1 MAPEVPI
8 DGECEARFQPVR
20 RAFAAN
26 FETAGEVGA
35 AVAVTLD
42 GRLVVDLWG
51 GHVDKERARRW
62 DRDTLVNVYS
72 STKGITAIC
81 AHRLVDQGKLDL
93 DAPVA
98 KYWPEF
104 AQAGKQNL
112 PMRWLL
118 SHRAGLPAVSA
129 ALEPDAIFDW
139 ERMTSL
145 LAAQTPWWEPG
156 TQHGYHAFTF
166 GWLVGEVVRRVS
178 GKSVGAFL
186 RDELA
191 APLGLDCHIGLDVKD
206 DRRVAT
212 IIAEPPSP
220 AGTFDIFAEIA
231 RNPET
236 LTAKAINNP
245 PTIMLAE
252 TTNSRQWRAAEIP
265 AANCHTT
272 ARALARLYGALARG
286 GEIDGIRVLSP
297 ASIERCYTEQSSG
310 PDAVL
315 MFPTRWSLG
324 FGLSQPHAAL
334 GPNPHAFGHSG
345 AGGSLGAAD
354 PDGRIGFGYTMNQR
368 RHSILID
375 PRALQLLDAVYKCL

>member
-51 GHVDKERARRW
+51 GHMDKERARRW

-156 TQHGYHAFTF
+156 TQ
-166 GWLVGEVVRRVS
+166 
-178 GKSVGAFL
+178 
-186 RDELA
+186 
-191 APLGLDCHIGLDVKD
+191 
-206 DRRVAT
+206 
-212 IIAEPPSP
+212 PSP
-220 AGTFDIFAEIA
+220 DVSDSMVARVWPFAAA
-231 RNPET
+231 R
-236 LTAKAINNP
+236 
-245 PTIMLAE
+245 
-252 TTNSRQWRAAEIP
+252 RARTES
-265 AANCHTT
+265 
-272 ARALARLYGALARG
+272 ARAPATRRGVQVSLAG
-286 GEIDGIRVLSP
+286 V
-297 ASIERCYTEQSSG
+297 
-310 PDAVL
+310 
-315 MFPTRWSLG
+315 
-324 FGLSQPHAAL
+324 
-334 GPNPHAFGHSG
+334 
-345 AGGSLGAAD
+345 
-354 PDGRIGFGYTMNQR
+354 GRIFPEKTFRWLRNR
-368 RHSILID
+368 L
-375 PRALQLLDAVYKCL
+375 RALRTCC